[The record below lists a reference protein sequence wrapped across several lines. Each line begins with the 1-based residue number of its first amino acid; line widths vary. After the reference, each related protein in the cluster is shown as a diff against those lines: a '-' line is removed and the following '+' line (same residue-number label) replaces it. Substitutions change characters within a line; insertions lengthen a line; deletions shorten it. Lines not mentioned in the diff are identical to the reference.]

1 MKVSIF
7 YLKEDLRYDND
18 EEQNIIERMSYE
30 RGYREFSE
38 EPLSIETHYVEVK
51 SSEIDDEGYPDVY
64 ELMNELF
71 HIYNFSGAR
80 VITQMVRNG
89 ELEGIDHSSMS
100 VGDIIKINEEIYIV
114 EGIGFRK
121 IN

>member
-7 YLKEDLRYDND
+7 YLKEDLRYFGD

-30 RGYREFSE
+30 RGYREYIE
-38 EPLSIETHYVEVK
+38 EQLNIETHYVEVF
-51 SSEIDDEGYPDVY
+51 SGSDDDEEYPDVN
-64 ELMNELF
+64 ELLNELF
-71 HIYNFSGAR
+71 QIYNFSGAR

>member
-1 MKVSIF
+1 MKVSVF

-18 EEQNIIERMSYE
+18 EEQNIISRMNYE
-30 RGYREFSE
+30 RGYREYIE
-38 EPLSIETHYVEVK
+38 EPLNIQTHYVRVK
-51 SSEIDDEGYPDVY
+51 SSEIDDEGYTDVY

-71 HIYNFSGAR
+71 EIYNFSGSR

-89 ELEGIDHSSMS
+89 EIEGIDHSSMS